1 MVKKNGLQQVYFVG
15 FIYMIIDVGH
25 IFKDL
30 STQQGKLFTLAIKD
44 ACTNQA
50 APLNTQNIGFITAPP
65 IYKYTRFDKIQVFEK
80 ALTLL
85 RLKFQ
90 MQHSEPFGHRMLR
103 WTYEASTSAART
115 VA

>member
-44 ACTNQA
+44 ARTNQA

-80 ALTLL
+80 ALTL
-85 RLKFQ
+85 
-90 MQHSEPFGHRMLR
+90 
-103 WTYEASTSAART
+103 T
-115 VA
+115 